1 MTVAQASI
9 QVMKVLVV
17 AILMTCWSAD
27 LLAQEQGSRTFS
39 ARVVDRTNKEPVL
52 FATVQ
57 LEGSALSTL
66 TDEDG
71 VFSLEFPVG
80 RPSENSFM
88 TINYVG
94 YDPMRFRVH
103 GSVKKRLR
111 TIKLRRVKFDLGDPP
126 VIRYGKDGPPPLIE
140 R

>member
-1 MTVAQASI
+1 
-9 QVMKVLVV
+9 MKVLVAV
-17 AILMTCWSAD
+17 
-27 LLAQEQGSRTFS
+27 LLVICSCAGLFAQEQDSRTFS
-39 ARVVDRTNKEPVL
+39 ARVVDRTSKEPVL

-71 VFSLEFPVG
+71 VFSLEVPVG
-80 RPSENSFM
+80 RPSEKSYL

-94 YDPMRFRVH
+94 YHPMRFRVH

-111 TIKLRRVKFDLGDPP
+111 TIKLRRVNFNLGDPP
-126 VIRYGKDGPPPLIE
+126 VIR
-140 R
+140 